1 MGLCKK
7 VRLQFAENTK
17 LDLSIRSIYFVV
29 LKENPVSDPSNQYV
43 PSWVLCFIV
52 FFVSRV
58 VCQKEKIESAD
69 YYKLYAFEFN
79 DFDLTDD
86 ETILSSLRI
95 MFELGFMNAVHAKL
109 EVNSETRFFYR
120 RCMYVYW
127 CWMPGGYSQKN
138 WIGVCGPLP
147 KTLTLF
153 MTKIWD
159 FPYPI
164 YYLTKNLIPYL

>member
-1 MGLCKK
+1 MKIMSMTSRWGCARKCVCSLLKTPS
-7 VRLQFAENTK
+7 LTFPFAPFILLFSKRTPFLTLATNTFPHEF
-17 LDLSIRSIYFVV
+17 SVSYF
-29 LKENPVSDPSNQYV
+29 
-43 PSWVLCFIV
+43 

-109 EVNSETRFFYR
+109 EVNSETLFFYR
-120 RCMYVYW
+120 RCMYVY
-127 CWMPGGYSQKN
+127 
-138 WIGVCGPLP
+138 
-147 KTLTLF
+147 
-153 MTKIWD
+153 
-159 FPYPI
+159 
-164 YYLTKNLIPYL
+164 

>member
-1 MGLCKK
+1 MSSL
-7 VRLQFAENTK
+7 FDT
-17 LDLSIRSIYFVV
+17 F
-29 LKENPVSDPSNQYV
+29 
-43 PSWVLCFIV
+43 

-109 EVNSETRFFYR
+109 EVNSETLFFYR
-120 RCMYVYW
+120 RCMYVY
-127 CWMPGGYSQKN
+127 
-138 WIGVCGPLP
+138 
-147 KTLTLF
+147 
-153 MTKIWD
+153 
-159 FPYPI
+159 
-164 YYLTKNLIPYL
+164 